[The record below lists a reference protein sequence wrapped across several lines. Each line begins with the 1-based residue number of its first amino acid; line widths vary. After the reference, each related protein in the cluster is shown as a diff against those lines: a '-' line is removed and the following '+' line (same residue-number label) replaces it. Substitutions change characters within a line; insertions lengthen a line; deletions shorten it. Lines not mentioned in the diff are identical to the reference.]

1 MREFLDFQRAFDTVN
16 HKISIGKLNHH
27 RVRELSLDWFKLYL
41 TNRQQNT
48 SIKGIFS
55 DSLKV
60 SYGEPQVSILGPLL
74 FLIYNNDLNNAI
86 AHSMVQHFAD
96 NTNITFSHKSLS
108 HKFINPDLSLLVQWL
123 RANRISL
130 NTNKTEI
137 ILFWTNNKKISKNL
151 NFRIIGQKKIQLN
164 KQNTLA
170 YTWMKVLH
178 ENFRLNRLK
187 SN

>member
-55 DSLKV
+55 DSLNV

-137 ILFWTNNKKISKNL
+137 ILFRKKNKNITKNR
-151 NFRIIGQKKIQLN
+151 NFRTSGQKIDRV
-164 KQNTLA
+164 KQTKYLGIFLDEGL
-170 YTWMKVLH
+170 T
-178 ENFRLNRLK
+178 
-187 SN
+187 